1 MIKSA
6 AATWLL
12 RFTVAAVWLY
22 HGLWNKLLSPAGRHA
37 EIVQSAQVL
46 AGIPQATMLIIIG
59 VVEVTVAVWVLSGA
73 APRVAATVQTVLLI
87 LMNVGGLMWARESI
101 QDPGAMIVQNIAF
114 LALVWIVA
122 NREASRRERT

>member
-1 MIKSA
+1 
-6 AATWLL
+6 
-12 RFTVAAVWLY
+12 
-22 HGLWNKLLSPAGRHA
+22 
-37 EIVQSAQVL
+37 
-46 AGIPQATMLIIIG
+46 MLIIIG